1 MTKIMT
7 KIMIK
12 IMIKIMM
19 GIDRD
24 IRRIPHGGIVKS
36 ICHAVLFFRE

>member
-1 MTKIMT
+1 MLITADKEFDKIMT
-7 KIMIK
+7 
-12 IMIKIMM
+12 KIMM

-24 IRRIPHGGIVKS
+24 IRRILHGGIVKS